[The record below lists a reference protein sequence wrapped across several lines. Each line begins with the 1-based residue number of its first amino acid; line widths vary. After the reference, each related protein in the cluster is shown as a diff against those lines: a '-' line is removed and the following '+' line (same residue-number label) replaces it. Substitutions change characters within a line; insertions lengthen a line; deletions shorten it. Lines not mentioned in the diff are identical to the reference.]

1 LLGTSNFE
9 NLEQLYVDELE
20 DAYDFEHQ
28 ILDALPKMEEAANAA
43 ELKQAFREHRR
54 ETEGQVGRLE
64 QVFRSLGRE
73 AGRKT
78 CKGMKGLIAEGEE
91 YVKAKGDEATLDAA
105 LISAA
110 QRVEHYEIAVYGTL
124 RTYADALGY
133 ADQARLLDE
142 NLEEESAADEKLT
155 ELATSGIN
163 VEARAAAAT

>member
-1 LLGTSNFE
+1 
-9 NLEQLYVDELE
+9 
-20 DAYDFEHQ
+20 
-28 ILDALPKMEEAANAA
+28 M
-43 ELKQAFREHRR
+43 
-54 ETEGQVGRLE
+54 
-64 QVFRSLGRE
+64 FRSLGRE
-73 AGRKT
+73 AARKT